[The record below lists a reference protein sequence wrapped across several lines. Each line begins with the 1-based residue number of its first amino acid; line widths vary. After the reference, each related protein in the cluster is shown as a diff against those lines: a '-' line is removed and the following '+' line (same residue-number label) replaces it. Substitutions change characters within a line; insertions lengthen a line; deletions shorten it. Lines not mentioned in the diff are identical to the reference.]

1 MATTTLQDL
10 IEGFSLFADWEDR
23 YRYLID
29 LGRRVPVMDN
39 ALKTDENLVRGCTSR
54 VWLVAGWDGDKLTFQ
69 ADSDAQIVRGLI
81 HILDLAYQ
89 GKTPVEIATLDID
102 KPRPP
107 PEPQPQKRLLR
118 DGRADQG
125 AAGSGGVIAY
135 WRSMSSARASI
146 DRFRT
151 A

>member
-102 KPRPP
+102 KAFQDLGLDRHLSPNRRNGFFAMVERIRGLHCVRPDY
-107 PEPQPQKRLLR
+107 LR
-118 DGRADQG
+118 RDD
-125 AAGSGGVIAY
+125 
-135 WRSMSSARASI
+135 
-146 DRFRT
+146 F
-151 A
+151 